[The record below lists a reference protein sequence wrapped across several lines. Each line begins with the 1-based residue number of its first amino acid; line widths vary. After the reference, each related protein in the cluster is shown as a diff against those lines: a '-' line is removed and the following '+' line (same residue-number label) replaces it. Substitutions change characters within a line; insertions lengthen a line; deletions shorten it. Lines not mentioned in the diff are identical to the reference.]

1 MESELDKIVRK
12 GKYYYP
18 AYLHYGKYTIV
29 SCDRCGQKNLLA
41 CIGYEEHDLCLGC
54 VETMVNKIPQK
65 PLPEMPF
72 SFPSHPS
79 YPSHPSEIP
88 RYSPS
93 FKFLPP
99 HSCNNVIEPPEI
111 PEIPGKK
118 HSSPHF

>member
-41 CIGYEEHDLCLGC
+41 CIGYGEHDLCLGC
-54 VETMVNKIPQK
+54 VETMVNKMPQQ
-65 PLPEMPF
+65 L
-72 SFPSHPS
+72 
-79 YPSHPSEIP
+79 PSEIP
-88 RYSPS
+88 RYSP
-93 FKFLPP
+93 FLPP